1 MATKPPKNVYFNGNK
16 GEVWINGI
24 LVFTAYK
31 ASIIKKN
38 KYEEFP
44 SPTGNGTTRVL
55 VGYSIEV
62 TMTYKNTGIE
72 DLKAFN
78 ESDDVSV
85 IMSETNINGD
95 VTRRVKADGVTFDD
109 ETLIQFEKNKV
120 GEIELSGQ
128 AETYEILQDK

>member
-1 MATKPPKNVYFNGNK
+1 M
-16 GEVWINGI
+16 
-24 LVFTAYK
+24 
-31 ASIIKKN
+31 
-38 KYEEFP
+38 
-44 SPTGNGTTRVL
+44 
-55 VGYSIEV
+55 